1 MSKTVSARIDDN
13 LHTLITD
20 EANQDGKTVNEKLKQ
35 VLNNHFEKNEEEKT
49 DILEVISKEE
59 NNISFLDE
67 SKKIIDEKITNLENT
82 LVKVVSKVITDHE
95 RKFEHKM
102 KCTNGLKC
110 TNSS

>member
-1 MSKTVSARIDDN
+1 MSKTVSARIDDS

-20 EANQDGKTVNEKLKQ
+20 EANQDGKTVNEKLKE

-49 DILEVISKEE
+49 DVLEVISKEE

>member
-35 VLNNHFEKNEEEKT
+35 VLNNHFENKEKT

-67 SKKIIDEKITNLENT
+67 SKKIIDEKIADLEKT
-82 LVKVVSKVITDHE
+82 FVKIVSNVITDHE
-95 RKFEHKM
+95 KKFEHKI
-102 KCTNGLKC
+102 KC
-110 TNSS
+110 SHSW

>member
-13 LHTLITD
+13 LHTKITD

>member
-1 MSKTVSARIDDN
+1 MSKTVSARIDDS

-49 DILEVISKEE
+49 DVLEVISKEE

-82 LVKVVSKVITDHE
+82 LVKVVLKVITDHE
-95 RKFEHKM
+95 KKFEHKM

-110 TNSS
+110 NY

>member
-1 MSKTVSARIDDN
+1 MSKTVSARIDDT
-13 LHTLITD
+13 LHTMITD

-49 DILEVISKEE
+49 DILEVIPTEK

-110 TNSS
+110 TY

>member
-67 SKKIIDEKITNLENT
+67 SKKIIDEKIADLEKT
-82 LVKVVSKVITDHE
+82 FVKIVSNVIKDHE
-95 RKFEHKM
+95 NKFEHKM
-102 KCTNGLKC
+102 KC
-110 TNSS
+110 SHSW

>member
-49 DILEVISKEE
+49 QENKSSQKLERNVKKVY
-59 NNISFLDE
+59 NNSE
-67 SKKIIDEKITNLENT
+67 SNKLMKI
-82 LVKVVSKVITDHE
+82 
-95 RKFEHKM
+95 
-102 KCTNGLKC
+102 
-110 TNSS
+110 NSINEIIN

>member
-1 MSKTVSARIDDN
+1 MSKTVSARIDDT
-13 LHTLITD
+13 LHTMITD

-49 DILEVISKEE
+49 DVLEVISKEE

>member
-67 SKKIIDEKITNLENT
+67 SKKIIDQ
-82 LVKVVSKVITDHE
+82 H
-95 RKFEHKM
+95 
-102 KCTNGLKC
+102 
-110 TNSS
+110 

>member
-1 MSKTVSARIDDN
+1 MSKTVSARIDDS

-20 EANQDGKTVNEKLKQ
+20 EANQDGKTVNEKLKEM
-35 VLNNHFEKNEEEKT
+35 LNNHFEKNEEEKT
-49 DILEVISKEE
+49 DVLEVISKEE

>member
-1 MSKTVSARIDDN
+1 MSKTVSARIDDS